1 MNQILRISNNHIFID
16 NYCITMKI
24 KHSKYKN
31 TGLIFELLV
40 RKITSDTLSENESP
54 AVNII
59 KEFFTNTELSKE
71 YKVYKHLVNS
81 KTSHTDKI
89 YSVIDATLNES
100 KKLNRT
106 SLRKEKYNLIREI
119 RKHYNLNDFF
129 KAKLPNYKVYA
140 SIYSLIE
147 ESASSKFVNPEFIIK
162 NKETLAEHIAHY
174 SSVKKPSKDKL
185 MEDYANESKDIRI
198 LTYKI
203 LLENF
208 NQKYSNMSDKQK
220 LVLKEYINNITET
233 PRLRDFINEELTGVK
248 MRLSILMDSVDDQV
262 TSIKLKEVISFI
274 SEIPKSRSVK
284 ENNVL
289 DLLQYLELEKE
300 LS

>member
-1 MNQILRISNNHIFID
+1 MNQTLGILNNHIFID
-16 NYCITMKI
+16 NYYTVMKI

-40 RKITSDTLSENESP
+40 RRLTADTLSESESP
-54 AVNII
+54 AMGII

-71 YKVYKHLVNS
+71 YKVYKHLINS
-81 KTSHTDKI
+81 KTAHSDKI
-89 YSVIDATLNES
+89 YSIIDSTLNES

-106 SLRKEKYNLIREI
+106 SLRREKYNLIREI
-119 RKHYNLNDFF
+119 KKHYNLDNFF

-140 SIYSLIE
+140 SVYSLIE
-147 ESASSKFVNPEFIIK
+147 EAASSDFVNPDFVIK

-174 SSVKKPSKDKL
+174 SSVEKPSKDKL
-185 MEDYANESKDIRI
+185 MEDYTNESKDIRI

-208 NQKYSNMSDKQK
+208 NKKYSNMSDKQK
-220 LVLKEYINNITET
+220 SVLKEYINNITET
-233 PRLRDFINEELTGVK
+233 PRLRDYINEELTGVK
-248 MRLSILMDSVDDQV
+248 MRLSSIMDSVDDQV

-284 ENNVL
+284 EDDIL